1 MTVLCMLSPTC
12 CHGDHQVIR
21 PMQHLVI
28 YTTICRK
35 QTLICIAQEHQLIS
49 HSVTF
54 VISTQISVSII
65 TFSKFETQKKNYLCS
80 CILWLQT
87 KNTNQKLQ
95 PLKMAEV
102 RKLTMTYKIISAFS
116 LTSWSK
122 SILQYPPTSHYI
134 HGLGCLF
141 FFSFYS
147 WAGKSSPIS
156 KFSSQK
162 CGPAVYEAQKN
173 VGGGPA
179 PCYL

>member
-1 MTVLCMLSPTC
+1 
-12 CHGDHQVIR
+12 
-21 PMQHLVI
+21 
-28 YTTICRK
+28 
-35 QTLICIAQEHQLIS
+35 
-49 HSVTF
+49 
-54 VISTQISVSII
+54 
-65 TFSKFETQKKNYLCS
+65 
-80 CILWLQT
+80 
-87 KNTNQKLQ
+87 
-95 PLKMAEV
+95 MAEV

-141 FFSFYS
+141 FFSFSFYS

-173 VGGGPA
+173 VSLTTLTRVLYHLLDLGQTVLVLWNLVKVQDVQLTHFPRLSSKDNLGREK
-179 PCYL
+179 